1 LKLNFIEQISRY
13 FSKLKKKY
21 HKKFGVFFIF
31 IVIATFLWFLNAL
44 SKEYTTT
51 ISYPVRYTNFPK
63 DKILISKL
71 PKYLDFRISS
81 FGFTLLSYK
90 INTTL
95 MPIVFDVNSFSLRN
109 SASDNETYF
118 ITTKPILK
126 DFGDQLSSE
135 IELIDILQDTLFF
148 KFSHKVKKNVV
159 VKANINFAYEKQFMQ
174 KGRLLLEPDSIE
186 ISGPENI
193 IDTIEY
199 VQTKF
204 YKVEQLSKNYEKN
217 IQIEKIK
224 NIKYSHKRILATQN
238 VEKYTEENISIP
250 VAIENIPDSLSM
262 KTFPN
267 KITISYLV
275 GLSDYEN
282 VRPDQFEIIADYN
295 SIDPGETK
303 FLNVFLKE
311 IPQFIKVI
319 KFYPRQL
326 EFIIERNK
334 NFGPTIKKS
343 KITNTD

>member
-1 LKLNFIEQISRY
+1 
-13 FSKLKKKY
+13 
-21 HKKFGVFFIF
+21 
-31 IVIATFLWFLNAL
+31 
-44 SKEYTTT
+44 
-51 ISYPVRYTNFPK
+51 
-63 DKILISKL
+63 
-71 PKYLDFRISS
+71 
-81 FGFTLLSYK
+81 
-90 INTTL
+90 
-95 MPIVFDVNSFSLRN
+95 
-109 SASDNETYF
+109 
-118 ITTKPILK
+118 
-126 DFGDQLSSE
+126 
-135 IELIDILQDTLFF
+135 
-148 KFSHKVKKNVV
+148 
-159 VKANINFAYEKQFMQ
+159 
-174 KGRLLLEPDSIE
+174 
-186 ISGPENI
+186 
-193 IDTIEY
+193 
-199 VQTKF
+199 
-204 YKVEQLSKNYEKN
+204 
-217 IQIEKIK
+217 
-224 NIKYSHKRILATQN
+224 LATQN